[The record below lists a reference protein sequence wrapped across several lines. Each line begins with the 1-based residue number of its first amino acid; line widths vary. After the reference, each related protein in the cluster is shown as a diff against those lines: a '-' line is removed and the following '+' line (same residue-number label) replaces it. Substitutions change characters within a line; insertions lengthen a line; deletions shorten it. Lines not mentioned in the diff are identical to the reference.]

1 MATLTLWLP
10 AEKAAALASQKGKI
24 VTVDLGGVPRT
35 GRLVRVVPDDGGGAT
50 VTLEV
55 PLMG

>member
-35 GRLVRVVPDDGGGAT
+35 GRLVRVVPDDGGAT

-55 PLMG
+55 R